1 MNAPAHPRP
10 RFSWT
15 SRLLPD
21 MRMGLENLL
30 AHKLRSM
37 LTMLGMIC
45 GVAAV
50 VAMLS
55 IGAGAQ
61 QQVMAF
67 IENLGV
73 RNLIIEAREA
83 TDWQTMNKMRALS
96 PGLTFNDMR
105 LVRANVPAIAALS
118 PRKRFT
124 PTALLPRPGRDMPV
138 VFGVAPEYQAIA
150 GLDIADGRFFDDDD
164 TRRAAPVAV
173 LGDGIADALFPSSS
187 PLGQHIK
194 VNEQW
199 LRVIGVTRPQMTAPR
214 GTAGLPAD
222 DRNNLIYVPVWTAIL
237 RLEDQTSAFKDEID
251 GLFVQVANTDASPVA
266 AEAIRGLLDET
277 HRRAG
282 DYSLVVPAELL
293 AEQRRTQQIFQMVMV
308 AIASISLL
316 VGGIGIMNIML
327 ASVLERTREIGVRR
341 AVGAR
346 QVEVIRQFLIEATI
360 ISGLGG
366 LVGVVVGILISRL
379 VAYFAEWTTVITP
392 FSVVLAFTV
401 SVAVGL
407 LFGVYPARKA
417 ARLDPVKA
425 LHYE

>member
-1 MNAPAHPRP
+1 MNAPARRRSHWSWAS
-10 RFSWT
+10 RFG
-15 SRLLPD
+15 PD
-21 MRMGLENLL
+21 VRMGLENLL
-30 AHKLRSM
+30 AHKLRSL

-73 RNLIIEAREA
+73 RNLIVEAREA
-83 TDWQTMNKMRALS
+83 TDFQTMNKMRAVS

-105 LVRANVPAIAALS
+105 LVQANVPAISAIS

-124 PTALLPRPGRDMPV
+124 PSTLLPRPGRDMPV

-150 GLDIADGRFFDDDD
+150 GLVVADGRFFDAEEAQG
-164 TRRAAPVAV
+164 AAPIAV
-173 LGDGIADALFPSSS
+173 LGDGIADALFPGASAV
-187 PLGQHIK
+187 GQHVK

-199 LRVIGVTRPQMTAPR
+199 LRVIGVTRPQMSAPR

-222 DRNNLIYVPVWTAIL
+222 DRNNLIYTPVWTAIL
-237 RLEDQTSAFKDEID
+237 RLEDTTSQFKDEID
-251 GLFVQVANTDASPVA
+251 GLFVQVASTDASPVA
-266 AEAIRGLLDET
+266 AQAIRGLLDET

-341 AVGAR
+341 AVGATQR
-346 QVEVIRQFLIEATI
+346 EVVRQFLIEATI
-360 ISGLGG
+360 ISGVGGVLGV
-366 LVGVVVGILISRL
+366 LVGVLISRL

-392 FSVVLAFTV
+392 FSVALAFTV